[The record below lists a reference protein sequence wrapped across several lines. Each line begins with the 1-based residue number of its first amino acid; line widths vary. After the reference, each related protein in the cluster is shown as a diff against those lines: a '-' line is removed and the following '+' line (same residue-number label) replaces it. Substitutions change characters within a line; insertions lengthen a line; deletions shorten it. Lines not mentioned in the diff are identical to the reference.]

1 MYGLIFGFVGI
12 VSLCLALPVAPIIAY
27 AAAVTAMVVFAK
39 LVIDWIEDYQETVD
53 LYFRALDGDVDA
65 ANKLNGKAILA
76 TVSMFFDF
84 ATGGFS
90 GSKGAGPDDIPTPN
104 SRKTT
109 LSGKGYTDD
118 VVDDIFKMKNVN
130 SCSDEL
136 LDSIARSSKP
146 SEVADTLSNYS
157 DDIIERINKSAD
169 KDTIVSLIAKHG
181 DDAVEFSAKSSLD
194 TLRAIANL
202 ADDKA
207 DDFFK
212 TASKHGDDLVSAINK
227 SANIDD
233 AVSFVSKYAD
243 DGAEIFLRHGDDAI
257 AAVKG
262 CDAPY
267 KAVQII
273 KNGGLQYGDEAV
285 QAIKKSGDKAIEALT
300 KVPTKDCAELI
311 VKYGDD
317 AATVFAEYGDNAI
330 AAVKNCKTT
339 QEDAL
344 LSIFVYGDDAVEVIG
359 KYGDDATNIIMDYSD
374 DGLAALKNGIT
385 PKQINEIKEIGLTPD
400 DFSGQGKIR
409 NLKVESAAD
418 AQALIDSRNKIRS
431 LFSDDELS
439 NLKSAVL
446 EQQDKL
452 KSEYTGKAADFT
464 PAVAGVGYKNADG
477 SMTYYFGA
485 NDYNGN
491 VPELPDNL
499 KNRITNMDDEI
510 INAAFEKGNAIGSHA
525 EIYAVAEM
533 LKEHPEANID
543 DFVIYVN
550 YSRPYN
556 AQTSGQS
563 FYTCAHCKAILE
575 GFNILSNVEGF

>member
-1 MYGLIFGFVGI
+1 
-12 VSLCLALPVAPIIAY
+12 
-27 AAAVTAMVVFAK
+27 
-39 LVIDWIEDYQETVD
+39 
-53 LYFRALDGDVDA
+53 
-65 ANKLNGKAILA
+65 
-76 TVSMFFDF
+76 
-84 ATGGFS
+84 
-90 GSKGAGPDDIPTPN
+90 
-104 SRKTT
+104 
-109 LSGKGYTDD
+109 
-118 VVDDIFKMKNVN
+118 MKNVN

-181 DDAVEFSAKSSLD
+181 DDAVEFSAKSSPD

-446 EQQDKL
+446 EQQD
-452 KSEYTGKAADFT
+452 
-464 PAVAGVGYKNADG
+464 
-477 SMTYYFGA
+477 
-485 NDYNGN
+485 
-491 VPELPDNL
+491 
-499 KNRITNMDDEI
+499 
-510 INAAFEKGNAIGSHA
+510 
-525 EIYAVAEM
+525 
-533 LKEHPEANID
+533 
-543 DFVIYVN
+543 
-550 YSRPYN
+550 
-556 AQTSGQS
+556 
-563 FYTCAHCKAILE
+563 
-575 GFNILSNVEGF
+575 